1 MMNEELYLIAHKL
14 RGAPTFDIAIQMEMD
29 DEVWWILPSTGH
41 RAYPYWHCELYNCT
55 AIVRPNSTRRIC
67 IEALD
72 DMPADLPDFYQ
83 VTTPQIAKAENRM
96 SAEAGRSLLESL
108 GLAKDRP
115 HPSVSGKI
123 ERRI

>member
-14 RGAPTFDIAIQMEMD
+14 RGAPTFDIAIQMTMD

-41 RAYPYWHCELYNCT
+41 RAYPIIHWPLKELGIIDCPFS
-55 AIVRPNSTRRIC
+55 VSD
-67 IEALD
+67 EAGPLVFHPD
-72 DMPADLPDFYQ
+72 WEGLPDFY
-83 VTTPQIAKAENRM
+83 PRNEPILDRKAEA
-96 SAEAGRSLLESL
+96 SVGRSLLESL

>member
-1 MMNEELYLIAHKL
+1 MSEELFLIAHKL
-14 RGAPTFDIAIQMEMD
+14 RGAPTFDIAIQMVMD

-67 IEALD
+67 VEALD
-72 DMPADLPDFYQ
+72 DMPSDLPDFYPRNEPILDTKTQ
-83 VTTPQIAKAENRM
+83 AAVGQ
-96 SAEAGRSLLESL
+96 SLLQSL
-108 GLAKDRP
+108 GLSKP
-115 HPSVSGKI
+115 TTHPSVQGKI